1 MVSKTEIIKILHKY
15 FSFHD
20 VKVLPN
26 GQVEAYGDISLL
38 NRFDN
43 EVTTLPV
50 SFKLVKESLSLEDN
64 LLVSLKGCPV
74 DVGMTFDCSR
84 NNLESLEY
92 GPQTVGWNYY
102 CNHNQL
108 GNLKGAPALIP
119 NNFNC
124 MGNPLKSLEGFPTKI
139 GNATWITYS
148 EKLPLLRTLAATFV
162 FLELGDSQD
171 PEYGNKLNQVQK
183 ILAQYQGKGKRAM
196 FDCQK
201 ALEDA
206 GFEENARW

>member
-1 MVSKTEIIKILHKY
+1 
-15 FSFHD
+15 
-20 VKVLPN
+20 
-26 GQVEAYGDISLL
+26 
-38 NRFDN
+38 
-43 EVTTLPV
+43 
-50 SFKLVKESLSLEDN
+50 
-64 LLVSLKGCPV
+64 
-74 DVGMTFDCSR
+74 
-84 NNLESLEY
+84 
-92 GPQTVGWNYY
+92 
-102 CNHNQL
+102 
-108 GNLKGAPALIP
+108 
-119 NNFNC
+119 